1 MLGLGSSLI
10 TSGTPLQLR
19 LLGTYTSDFSS
30 GTDGWG
36 DFGTFSGTQTLTAN
50 QSIGGES
57 AALKVS
63 YDQDETIQFGIKKD
77 TPWGEN
83 FRVGDRI
90 TVDYKFYMEDISPE
104 DASNFSV
111 YFQAGSSYHSSRR
124 VSVSAIDGVW
134 ATASATLQRIS
145 GGSISNSDEM
155 RFGFGSQLNAPG
167 SGDAWYIKDIVI
179 KHFR

>member
-10 TSGTPLQLR
+10 TSNTPLNLT

-30 GTDGWG
+30 DVDGWG

-77 TPWGEN
+77 TPWGKN
-83 FRVGDRI
+83 FEVGDFI
-90 TVDYKFYMEDISPE
+90 TVDYKFYMEDASPQ
-104 DASNFSV
+104 DGTSFSA
-111 YFQAGSSYHSSRR
+111 YFQAGSSFHSSRR
-124 VSVSAIDGVW
+124 VNVSGSDGAWV
-134 ATASATLQRIS
+134 TSSATLQRIS
-145 GGSISNSDEM
+145 SGGNSDEM
-155 RFGFGSQLNAPG
+155 RFGFGFQLNAPG

>member
-10 TSGTPLQLR
+10 TSGTPSGPT

-36 DFGTFSGTQTLTAN
+36 NFGTFSGTQTLTAN

-63 YDQDETIQFGIKKD
+63 YDQDESVQFGIKKD

-83 FRVGDRI
+83 FEVGDFI

-111 YFQAGSSYHSSRR
+111 YFQAGSLFNSSRR
-124 VSVSAIDGVW
+124 VSVSANDGVW
-134 ATASATLQRIS
+134 ATASATLQEIT
-145 GGSISNSDEM
+145 GGGNSDEM
-155 RFGFGSQLNAPG
+155 RFGFGSQTNAPG
-167 SGDAWYIKDIVI
+167 SGDSWYIKDIVI
-179 KHFR
+179 SHFR